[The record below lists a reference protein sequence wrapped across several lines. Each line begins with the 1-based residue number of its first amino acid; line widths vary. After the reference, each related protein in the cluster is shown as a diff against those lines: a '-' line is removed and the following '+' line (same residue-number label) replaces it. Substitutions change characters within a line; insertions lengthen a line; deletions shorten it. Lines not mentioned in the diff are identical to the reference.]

1 MIKELFQLNTEK
13 KNNYIQ
19 FKENGQ
25 FIKKSFAEVFRDVS
39 KISRILEN
47 EFSDTLIMGKPC
59 YEWVVVGLAVIR
71 NGGKIISF
79 PESTPEED
87 IATNLQGLSFNL
99 AVVEDNNEAFFK
111 QTYNSKTYTFDSIR
125 KIILSNSEEL
135 DERVPEPKEFS
146 IIAFSSG
153 TTSTKTIKSFE
164 IFPDRIENHIQGYVN
179 SFHITSDDTW
189 FVCHSFSHIVHFE
202 YVLGGFIYGYN
213 ICIGDSLDIILR
225 PLQINPSVL
234 VTVPGV
240 YESILQQVQRKYNKH
255 EEFRDLQELGLVYNH
270 QTKEFNNVRKEISA
284 KFPDATK
291 YLGEKIKVMIIGAA
305 PSQFD
310 LKKNLV
316 LLGYP
321 IYEAY
326 GMTEV
331 GMISCNTPNENKLG
345 TVGKKF
351 NGIKDLD
358 FTEGV
363 LKVTTEF
370 RITRGYLNL
379 SHSENATIFPETNTI
394 ITGDLAEIDEDHY
407 LKITGRTKE
416 IIVTKSGK
424 NINPR
429 PIEEKLESIE
439 SVRHAMIFGDNQ
451 SDLVALL
458 FMKEKDEALEDEIIA
473 INSHIPV
480 HEQIVAYKPIYDIP
494 DIKNGLVTRTSKLI
508 RQAVKNRY
516 ASEIEDLYS
525 TITQV

>member
-1 MIKELFQLNTEK
+1 MIKELFQLNPEK
-13 KNNYIQ
+13 NNNYIQ

-25 FIKKSFAEVFRDVS
+25 FIKKCFEDVFQDVN
-39 KISRILEN
+39 KVSRALGN
-47 EFSDTLIMGKPC
+47 ELSDTIIMGKPC
-59 YEWVVVGLAVIR
+59 YEWVVLGLAVIQK
-71 NGGKIISF
+71 GGKIISF

-87 IATNLQGLSFNL
+87 IATNLHGLTFNM
-99 AVVEDNNEAFFK
+99 AVIEENNEEFFK
-111 QTYNSKTYTFDSIR
+111 ANYDSKTYTFDFIR
-125 KIILSNSEEL
+125 KLIQSSPVET
-135 DERVPEPKEFS
+135 DENLPEPKEFS

-153 TTSTKTIKSFE
+153 TTSTKSIKSFE
-164 IFPDRIENHIQGYVN
+164 IFPERIEHHIQGYID
-179 SFHITSDDTW
+179 SFNITSDDTW

-202 YVLGGFIYGYN
+202 YVLGGFIFGYN

-240 YESILQQVQRKYNKH
+240 YENILQQVQRKLNKH
-255 EEFRDLQELGLVYNH
+255 EEFRDLQELALSYDH
-270 QTKEFNNVRKEISA
+270 QSAEFNNVKKKIA
-284 KFPDATK
+284 DKFPDAGK
-291 YLGEKIKVMIIGAA
+291 YLGNKIKVMIIGAA

-321 IYEAY
+321 VYEAY
-326 GMTEV
+326 GMTEI

-358 FTEGV
+358 LSEGV
-363 LKVTTEF
+363 LKVSTEF
-370 RITRGYLNL
+370 RITKGYLNL
-379 SHSENATIFPETNTI
+379 SNDENTSIFPESNTI
-394 ITGDLAEIDEDHY
+394 ITGDLAEIDDDHY

-439 SVRHAMIFGDNQ
+439 SVRHAMVFGDNQ
-451 SDLVALL
+451 SDLVAIL
-458 FMKEKDEALEDEIIA
+458 FMKEKDDTLDDEVIA
-473 INSHIPV
+473 VNSHIPV
-480 HEQIVAYKPIYDIP
+480 HEQIVAYKPIYEIP
-494 DIKNGLVTRTSKLI
+494 DIKNGLLTRTSKLI

-516 ASEIEDLYS
+516 AGEIEDLYS
-525 TITQV
+525 SLTQV